1 MNLAISLN
9 RAVSVKVVGLIL
21 VLLSL
26 VVCWSWVTNADF
38 LLGSRND
45 FPTMKFNAALCFLF
59 LGIAMI
65 ANERQQ
71 TLICYLFASLVAF
84 FSSEALF
91 AQHLLG
97 INSGLNELFVY
108 DLRSPKMPGLMSPAE
123 ACCFLLSSFLL
134 LEQYVK
140 NMPMRGHFYLMYFVI
155 GFISLSA
162 YCLYV
167 YMPFGADIIPFVTST
182 PLCSSLAFLFLIPGL
197 ILSTNNTKLATLLS
211 GHKHVHKTFR
221 RIAFYVAM
229 LPIFLG
235 ILVYSREWYR
245 TFESNLVFALFTSL
259 SIISILLLLYRVTL
273 AEVRW
278 QIRWSSQKAIAD
290 QLETQV
296 LEVLEASDNAILL
309 LDDKLTIIH
318 VNRGARTI
326 FGWEARDLLQQ
337 PFHGLIA
344 ETSKYK
350 LNSLIEVIDQYQS
363 NKKICNVED
372 ILTIRKKNG
381 KATSVAISIN
391 KKTQTDKH
399 FFVMV
404 LRDLSV
410 IEQENKTLRAQVST
424 DPLTRT
430 FNRSEFEKFTHRLDK
445 QDEQNGTSNYT
456 IMMLDIDHFKA
467 VNDTYGHDAGDI
479 VLRDFTESVQSC
491 LRSSDKLFRYGGE
504 EFVAIMPGLDKK
516 SASNVAERILLTV
529 KTKNTLL
536 DNLLIGIT
544 VSIGVYMAK
553 LPQESITESVRK
565 ADKAL
570 YSAKEQGRDRAIFFS
585 DN

>member
-21 VLLSL
+21 VLLAL
-26 VVCWSWVTNADF
+26 VVCWSWVINADF
-38 LLGSRND
+38 TFGNRNN
-45 FPTMKFNAALCFLF
+45 FPAMKFNAALCFLF
-59 LGIAMI
+59 LGVAMI
-65 ANERQQ
+65 ANERKQNR
-71 TLICYLFASLVAF
+71 TSCIFASLVAF
-84 FSSEALF
+84 LSTDALF
-91 AQHLLG
+91 TQHLLG
-97 INSGLNELFVY
+97 INFGLNEFFVP
-108 DLRSPKMPGLMSPAE
+108 DLYSHKAPGLMSAAE
-123 ACCFLLSSFLL
+123 ASCFLLSAFLL
-134 LEQYVK
+134 LEQHAK
-140 NMPMRGHFYLMYFVI
+140 NIPMRNHFYLMYFVI
-155 GFISLSA
+155 GFIALSA

-167 YMPFGADIIPFVTST
+167 YMPFGVGTISFVTST
-182 PLCSSLAFLFLIPGL
+182 PIYSSLGFLFLIPGL
-197 ILSTNNTKLATLLS
+197 VLSTNNTKLATLLS

-245 TFESNLVFALFTSL
+245 TFESNLIFALFTSL

-278 QIRWSSQKAIAD
+278 QIRWSSQKAMTD
-290 QLETQV
+290 QLEAQV
-296 LEVLEASDNAILL
+296 LEVLEASENAILL

-326 FGWEARDLLQQ
+326 FGWEVKDLLQQ
-337 PFHGLIA
+337 PIHGLIA

-350 LNSLIEVIDQYQS
+350 LNSLIETIDQYQS
-363 NKKICNVED
+363 NKKIYNVED
-372 ILTIRKKNG
+372 VLTIRNKNG
-381 KATSVAISIN
+381 KTTSVAISIN

-410 IEQENKTLRAQVST
+410 IEQENKTLRAQAST

-430 FNRSEFEKFTHRLDK
+430 LNRSEFEKFTHRLDK
-445 QDEQNGTSNYT
+445 QDDQNGASNYT

-516 SASNVAERILLTV
+516 SATNVAERILLTV

-544 VSIGVYMAK
+544 VSIGIYMAK
-553 LPQESITESVRK
+553 LPLESITESVRK

-570 YSAKEQGRDRAIFFS
+570 YSAKEQGRDRAIFYS
-585 DN
+585 DS